1 MIWLSNLNYTDPG
14 IVAGLPIHFHAMVSK
29 GLDPYWISNDAEHDG
44 HDLFLYVHWL
54 ATERNSLGGEG
65 YSYAVARQ
73 AVQFY
78 VKNVH
83 RLIDIPPR
91 RLSLIAKM
99 IADNPDPAERKERLE
114 GMLRPTDQRPRLNFR
129 RTWVPVLLWPHTHH
143 VDLTTGSP
151 PDEPDEQ
158 PPQSSEPEP
167 PVREPVP
174 PPANDDDLK
183 HVPACIIAARSR
195 TETMALDAILDA
207 ELGCDAKPGK
217 ARSSQRYGPRL
228 KWAFCRMI
236 RRRVAVRPRYHRERS
251 RPNAAA
257 AVRVYDRQRHSRPS
271 VGDD

>member
-114 GMLRPTDQRPRLNFR
+114 GMLRPTDQRPRLKVPES
-129 RTWVPVLLWPHTHH
+129 WVPVLLWPQNLPRRSDYRSLRRMNRTSSRRSQRKQSHRSVNRCRRQRMAILSMTRLHH
-143 VDLTTGSP
+143 
-151 PDEPDEQ
+151 
-158 PPQSSEPEP
+158 
-167 PVREPVP
+167 RR
-174 PPANDDDLK
+174 
-183 HVPACIIAARSR
+183 RSR
-195 TETMALDAILDA
+195 MKLWRWT
-207 ELGCDAKPGK
+207 
-217 ARSSQRYGPRL
+217 RS
-228 KWAFCRMI
+228 
-236 RRRVAVRPRYHRERS
+236 
-251 RPNAAA
+251 
-257 AVRVYDRQRHSRPS
+257 
-271 VGDD
+271 